1 MWKLYKTGE
10 SLAKMMGG
18 KNKGENML
26 RLKRLP
32 ILSLLINQ
40 QNAIESYLKRRIKKK
55 GTKRE
60 NIRDRG
66 GRRANG
72 RQETRVG
79 LILVET
85 ASNKNTFPF

>member
-10 SLAKMMGG
+10 SLAKMTGG

-40 QNAIESYLKRRIKKK
+40 QNAIESNLKKADKKE
-55 GTKRE
+55 R
-60 NIRDRG
+60 
-66 GRRANG
+66 
-72 RQETRVG
+72 
-79 LILVET
+79 
-85 ASNKNTFPF
+85 NKERKY